1 MQPHSIQTI
10 EEARDQ
16 LAFAIDAAELATWD
30 FDPQTKQFKG
40 NTRFKEWFG
49 LDMDNEIELDKI
61 RDSISEKDLQ
71 RVADASARAL
81 DFSTG
86 GLFEVEYSIANAL
99 TGQERV
105 VRAKGKTLFDDEQVP
120 RRFTGIIQ
128 DITSEVSVR
137 EQRQRLLKLVENSVD
152 LMSILNLGG
161 TNSYINPA
169 GRELLG
175 ISEDA
180 DVTTIP
186 IKDFHTSDQIAF
198 VEAEILPSV
207 MNKGKW
213 AGQFAIRHFRTG
225 EIIPLYNNCHRI
237 DDPHTGA
244 PIGVGAVMRDMRPEL
259 NARNELERK
268 VRERTRELQ
277 DLNDELERKNK
288 ELASFAY
295 VSSHDLQ
302 EPLRKIST
310 FISRIDENGWGQ
322 DPETEKEY
330 FEKIKLSAARMQA
343 LINDLLRFSQL
354 NTSEKE
360 FSRRNLTELIREVL
374 GDLSESIQKNNVVFA
389 IQDLVVLPVIDFQ
402 VRQLFS
408 NLVSN
413 SIKFGRAGIQ
423 PSITVSGKYVDG
435 IDIESLGA
443 DAGRLYY
450 QVKLEDNGIGFE
462 PEYNERVFE
471 VFQRLHGRSEYE
483 GTGIGLAICK
493 KIMDNHYGFIAAQGD
508 PDKGSVFYLY
518 FPAAARK
525 HSKDQ
530 EEG

>member
-1 MQPHSIQTI
+1 MQPHTIQTI

-30 FDPQTKQFKG
+30 FDPQSGQFKG
-40 NTRFKEWFG
+40 NTRFREWFG
-49 LDMDNEIELDKI
+49 LDPEGDIDLQKI
-61 RDSISEKDLQ
+61 RESISEKDLE
-71 RVADASARAL
+71 RVSDASANAL
-81 DFSTG
+81 DYSTG
-86 GLFEVEYSIANAL
+86 GLFEVEYSITNTL

-128 DITSEVSVR
+128 DISSEVSVR
-137 EQRQRLLKLVENSVD
+137 DQRQKLLKLVENSVD
-152 LMSILNLGG
+152 LMSILDLNG
-161 TNSYINPA
+161 TNSYINRA
-169 GRELLG
+169 GREILG
-175 ISEDA
+175 ITEHA
-180 DVTTIP
+180 DVTVMP
-186 IKDFHTSDQIAF
+186 IKDFHTPEQIAF
-198 VEAEILPSV
+198 VEAEIIPSV
-207 MNKGKW
+207 MSKGKW
-213 AGQFAIRHFRTG
+213 AGQFAIRHYRTG

-237 DDPHTGA
+237 DDPYTGA

-259 NARNELERK
+259 NARNELEQK

-310 FISRIDENGWGQ
+310 FISRIDENGWGT
-322 DPETEKEY
+322 DPESEKEY
-330 FEKIKLSAARMQA
+330 FDKIKISAARMQA

-360 FSRRNLTELIREVL
+360 FSRRNLSELIREVL
-374 GDLSESIQKNNVVFA
+374 TDLSECIQKTNAVFEIHELA
-389 IQDLVVLPVIDFQ
+389 VLPVIDFQ
-402 VRQLFS
+402 VRQLIS

-413 SIKFGRAGIQ
+413 SIKFARTDVQ
-423 PSITVSGKYVDG
+423 PRIIISGKYVDG

-443 DAGRLYY
+443 DAGSLYY

-493 KIMDNHYGFIAAQGD
+493 KIMDNHYGFIAA
-508 PDKGSVFYLY
+508 KGNPEKGAIFHIY
-518 FPAAARK
+518 FPAAVRK
-525 HSKDQ
+525 HATDQ
-530 EEG
+530 EK